1 MIEQRRRERAKLEL
15 LTLVTDSVK
24 DMVGQFDEDDS
35 LNNLLNDFLSGRTSL
50 RNVYLKITERLTD
63 ELDKTKGERA

>member
-50 RNVYLKITERLTD
+50 RNVYLKITGRLTD